1 MITALYSR
9 HNSLLHRL
17 DPRVKLLNLLT
28 LVVVFF
34 LPLSPAHLGGY
45 LAALAVLVAVV
56 LGPAALWRP
65 VRTIL
70 PILILVLLLTPPF
83 HREGAVLLSVRGVPL
98 VTDAGVGEALRLV
111 TRFTGITVA
120 FFAYLRSTDPEQLV
134 LSLRWF
140 GLPFG
145 AALVINIAFQYVP
158 NFKVL
163 YDQVQDAHRLRRPA
177 PADYQVGSI
186 RRRGMF
192 RRLAGTIPALTSVL
206 ILSVRR
212 IPVLAMALETRGVGR
227 TNRRSTYRELPS
239 GRPLVFAALIGAGV
253 ESLLVL
259 TALMF
264 P

>member
-1 MITALYSR
+1 MIAALYRSER
-9 HNSLLHRL
+9 SLLHRL
-17 DPRVKLLNLLT
+17 DPRVKVLNLLS
-28 LVVVFF
+28 VAVVFF
-34 LPLSPAHLGGY
+34 LPLSPLHLGGY
-45 LAALAVLVAVV
+45 LAALALLVALT
-56 LGPAALWRP
+56 LGLPELWRP
-65 VRTIL
+65 IRTIL
-70 PILILVLLLTPPF
+70 PILVLVLLLTPPF
-83 HREGAVLLSVRGVPL
+83 HREGTTLMSVGRFSL
-98 VTDAGVGEALRLV
+98 VTDAGLREALRLV

-163 YDQVQDAHRLRRPA
+163 YDQVQDAHRLRQPA
-177 PADYQVGSI
+177 ATGGAGGK
-186 RRRGMF
+186 RRAPGVF
-192 RRLAGTIPALTSVL
+192 RRLAVSIPALTSVL

-227 TNRRSTYRELPS
+227 SNRRSTYRELPT
-239 GRPLVFAALIGAGV
+239 GRSLTVSVLIGAGV
-253 ESLLVL
+253 EALLFL